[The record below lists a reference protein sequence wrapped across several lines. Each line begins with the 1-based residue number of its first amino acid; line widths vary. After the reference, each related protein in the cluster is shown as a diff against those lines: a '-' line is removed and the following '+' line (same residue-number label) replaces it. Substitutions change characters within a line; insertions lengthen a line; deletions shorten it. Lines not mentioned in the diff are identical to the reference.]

1 MKFVLE
7 QCNTE
12 LISFDLWSEGL
23 DGFVCT
29 ILKKLEKKRRLFSQG
44 LEVIGR
50 GLPDWLKS
58 LVILRNRWMNIR
70 AEERKAYQINA
81 CRGPWTRARQGMV
94 ICIPG
99 GNPVDQTRL
108 SEFYGGTYQYL
119 KGIGIPEI

>member
-23 DGFVCT
+23 DGFACT
-29 ILKKLEKKRRLFSQG
+29 ILKKSEKKRRLFSQG

-70 AEERKAYQINA
+70 AKERKAYQINA
-81 CRGPWTRARQGMV
+81 CRGLWTRARQGMV

-99 GNPVDQTRL
+99 GNSEDSTRPP
-108 SEFYGGTYQYL
+108 EFNARTN
-119 KGIGIPEI
+119 I